1 MRSYNQLKMA
11 KMLLSFSLVLILIGI
26 GLNLDEKKV
35 MDPVLNTHTI
45 GENETA
51 NINITTTQTPIKVTE
66 TRPPSNNPN
75 NLGISGNNKNQITS
89 DSPKN
94 PIPNP
99 PSIETTNDNLR
110 KNIESKYKITVRYG
124 VETNGYTVAG
134 LSTEYLTDANRIN
147 QLLSELNYNL
157 SLYPPDFLNETR
169 QGGYTLTIYLIKR
182 YSQDNVT
189 GITDSTTK
197 NVVISLATDYSYI
210 ESMHHELYHYIEKY
224 MYQRGAN
231 YTTWNSLNPPGF
243 NYGSENT
250 SLSYANTKNANAFFV
265 NTYAQTEQFE
275 DRASTF
281 EYMMS
286 QNEENCLQTGTTIW
300 KKAKYICEQIDA
312 VFQSATPSTIEYWE
326 RFIYN

>member
-45 GENETA
+45 GENETTD
-51 NINITTTQTPIKVTE
+51 INITTTETPIKVTE
-66 TRPPSNNPN
+66 EQHQPTNPN

-89 DSPKN
+89 ETPKN

-110 KNIESKYKITVRYG
+110 KNIENKYGITVRYG
-124 VETNGYTVAG
+124 VETNGYTIAG
-134 LSTEYLTDANRIN
+134 LSTEYLTDTNRIN

-157 SLYPPDFLNETR
+157 SLYPTGFLNETK

-231 YTTWNSLNPPGF
+231 YTTWNSLNPTGF
-243 NYGSENT
+243 NYGSGNA
-250 SLSYANTKNANAFFV
+250 SLSYANTKNSNAFFV
-265 NTYAQTEQFE
+265 NNYAQTDQFE

-286 QNEENCLQTGTTIW
+286 QNEESCLQTGTTIW
-300 KKAKYICEQIDA
+300 KKAKYMCEQIDA

-326 RFIYN
+326 RFVYN

>member
-11 KMLLSFSLVLILIGI
+11 KILLSFSLVLILIGI

-66 TRPPSNNPN
+66 TSPPSNKSN

-243 NYGSENT
+243 NYGSENS

-265 NTYAQTEQFE
+265 NTYAQTDQFE

-286 QNEENCLQTGTTIW
+286 QNEDNCLQTGTTIW

>member
-75 NLGISGNNKNQITS
+75 NLGISGNNKNQITN

-265 NTYAQTEQFE
+265 NTYAQTDQFE

>member
-11 KMLLSFSLVLILIGI
+11 KILLSFSLVLILIGI

-66 TRPPSNNPN
+66 TSPPSNKSN

-265 NTYAQTEQFE
+265 NTYAQTDQFE

>member
-66 TRPPSNNPN
+66 TSPPSNNPN

-182 YSQDNVT
+182 YSQNNVT

-265 NTYAQTEQFE
+265 NTYAQTDQFE

-326 RFIYN
+326 RFVYN

>member
-89 DSPKN
+89 NSPKN

-265 NTYAQTEQFE
+265 NTYAQTDQFE

>member
-11 KMLLSFSLVLILIGI
+11 KILLSFSLVLILIGI

-35 MDPVLNTHTI
+35 MNPVLNTHTI

-66 TRPPSNNPN
+66 TSPPSNKSN

-243 NYGSENT
+243 NYGSENS

-265 NTYAQTEQFE
+265 NTYAQTDQFE

-286 QNEENCLQTGTTIW
+286 QNEDNCLQTGTTIW

>member
-110 KNIESKYKITVRYG
+110 KNIESKYKITIRYG

-265 NTYAQTEQFE
+265 NTYAQTDQFE

-286 QNEENCLQTGTTIW
+286 QNEENCLQTGTIIW

>member
-66 TRPPSNNPN
+66 TSPPSNKSN

-265 NTYAQTEQFE
+265 NTYAQTDQFE

>member
-11 KMLLSFSLVLILIGI
+11 KILLSFSLVLILIGI

-66 TRPPSNNPN
+66 TSPPSNKSN

-243 NYGSENT
+243 NYGSENS

-265 NTYAQTEQFE
+265 NTYAQTDQFE

>member
-265 NTYAQTEQFE
+265 NTYAQTDQFE

>member
-26 GLNLDEKKV
+26 GLNLDEKEV

-45 GENETA
+45 GENETTD
-51 NINITTTQTPIKVTE
+51 INITTTETPIKVTE
-66 TRPPSNNPN
+66 EQHQPTNPN

-89 DSPKN
+89 ETPKN

-110 KNIESKYKITVRYG
+110 KNIENKYGITVRYG
-124 VETNGYTVAG
+124 VETNGYTIAG
-134 LSTEYLTDANRIN
+134 LSTEYLTDTNRIN

-157 SLYPPDFLNETR
+157 SLYPTGFLNETK

-231 YTTWNSLNPPGF
+231 YTTWNSLNPTGF
-243 NYGSENT
+243 NYGSGNA
-250 SLSYANTKNANAFFV
+250 SLSYANTKNSNAFFV
-265 NTYAQTEQFE
+265 NNYAQTDQFE

-286 QNEENCLQTGTTIW
+286 QNEESCLQTGTTIW
-300 KKAKYICEQIDA
+300 KKAKYMCEQIDA

-326 RFIYN
+326 RFVYN

>member
-45 GENETA
+45 GENETTD
-51 NINITTTQTPIKVTE
+51 INITTTETPIKVTE
-66 TRPPSNNPN
+66 EQHQPTNPN
-75 NLGISGNNKNQITS
+75 NLEISGNNKNQITNEA
-89 DSPKN
+89 PKN

-110 KNIESKYKITVRYG
+110 KNIENKYGITVRYG
-124 VETNGYTVAG
+124 VETNGYTIAG
-134 LSTEYLTDANRIN
+134 LSTEYLTDTNRIN

-157 SLYPPDFLNETR
+157 SLYPTGFLNETK

-231 YTTWNSLNPPGF
+231 YTTWNSLNPTGF
-243 NYGSENT
+243 NYGSGNA
-250 SLSYANTKNANAFFV
+250 SLSYANTKNSNAFFV
-265 NTYAQTEQFE
+265 NNYAQTDQFE

-286 QNEENCLQTGTTIW
+286 QNEESCLQTGTTIW
-300 KKAKYICEQIDA
+300 KKAKYMCEQIDA

-326 RFIYN
+326 RFVYN

>member
-11 KMLLSFSLVLILIGI
+11 KILLSFSLVLILIGI

-66 TRPPSNNPN
+66 TSPPSNKSN

-134 LSTEYLTDANRIN
+134 LSTECLTDANRIN

-243 NYGSENT
+243 NYGSENS

-265 NTYAQTEQFE
+265 NTYAQTDQFE

>member
-11 KMLLSFSLVLILIGI
+11 KILLSFSLVLILIGI

-35 MDPVLNTHTI
+35 MNPVLNTHTI
-45 GENETA
+45 GENETS

-66 TRPPSNNPN
+66 TSPPSNKSN

-243 NYGSENT
+243 NYGSENS

-265 NTYAQTEQFE
+265 NTYAQTDQFE

-286 QNEENCLQTGTTIW
+286 QNEDNCLQTGTTIW

>member
-66 TRPPSNNPN
+66 TSPPSNKPN

-243 NYGSENT
+243 NYGSENS

-265 NTYAQTEQFE
+265 NTYAQTDQFE